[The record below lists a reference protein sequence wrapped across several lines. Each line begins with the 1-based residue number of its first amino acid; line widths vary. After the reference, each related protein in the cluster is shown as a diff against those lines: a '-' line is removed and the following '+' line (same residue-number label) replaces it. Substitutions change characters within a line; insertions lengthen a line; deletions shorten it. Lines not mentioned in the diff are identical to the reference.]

1 MPDEQIAGTEVQDD
15 AEFDAAFAESA
26 KLSDEVT
33 GNDPGEVGAS
43 TGEEEGQAFQESF
56 TDAAVNSAAE
66 RGDTADVDLAKRL
79 EEIQADNER
88 LKQSDRSQR
97 GRVKALTKKLEE
109 QRAAIA
115 PPAAAKEEGEAADTS
130 DAEWDEFR
138 TEFPEMAAIVDG
150 RLKKVA
156 KDVSSVSDKVQRVSD
171 TQNTMVEAEIIAYK
185 ETQFEELKRKHS
197 DFEQIKE
204 SAEFAKFK
212 AEAPAEI
219 QAKIKSKHAED
230 AIAVLDSFKS
240 SSGWK
245 GPRQTPG
252 KSEVEKINERRAAT
266 LRQSTGISSK
276 PVGHSARQDTGSDDD
291 FDAAFAESASKK
303 EKERSKRF

>member
-1 MPDEQIAGTEVQDD
+1 MPDEQVAGTEVQDD

-33 GNDPGEVGAS
+33 GNDPGDVGAS

-56 TDAAVNSAAE
+56 TDAAVHSAAE
-66 RGDTADVDLAKRL
+66 RGDTSDVDLAKKL

-97 GRVKALTKKLEE
+97 GRVAALTKKLEA
-109 QRAAIA
+109 QRAAIV

-130 DAEWDEFR
+130 DAEWNEFK

-204 SAEFAKFK
+204 SAEFAKFRT
-212 AEAPAEI
+212 EAPPEI

-230 AIAVLDSFKS
+230 AIAVLDSFKE

-245 GPRQTPG
+245 GPRKTPG

-276 PVGHSARQDTGSDDD
+276 PVGHSARQDTGADDD